1 MLKQVMPSEPEV
13 LPGFPQTPDQ
23 PASLYAPATPAF
35 TCDTPQGPYFDCDPR
50 TDPPVLPQPGWF
62 ADVELGVM
70 LPHIMNDTH
79 EAVTVNGVTSRVQLP
94 GGTLDWA
101 AAPRFELGYRLPEG
115 FGEIALAYRFL
126 GSQGHSTVSGAFD
139 APDAIGSVL
148 TRLDIQTADLDY
160 ASNELSICSW
170 WAKWRIGLRG
180 ADVYFDSQVDESL
193 AAAEAGSGVFERR
206 MTNNFWGI
214 GPHGSLELERRLTD
228 WGLLVLGRV
237 DGSIL
242 LGRVDQAFFETSTT
256 KVGGQFLTG
265 QTLESQAMA
274 VPQLEGNIGL
284 GWRPPS
290 CPALRVFAG
299 YENEHWWNV
308 GHVVRFRL
316 ECPGLHERRSVQGRL
331 QLLSLPASA
340 TGGAPRPGLFWLFWA
355 LKKGDFFGLHR
366 KKVRPLRFGVPVY
379 RTRTRQP
386 VNLRKSFSLAPCGR
400 GAGGEGADG
409 PKDVRGAEQKEGY
422 FFGVHTKK
430 VGPPLWRTQKV
441 PLKSPPLPGT
451 TLRRKVSLKNLVSQL
466 PRASDVA
473 TN

>member
-1 MLKQVMPSEPEV
+1 MISDLKIVGLGVATRQGSRQSASGSHAWFAPQRRRQFAGPRLVFAIFGALLLHEARGEAQQVAPVPLSPLASFAPSEPAPAPAVKSPILADPEV
-13 LPGFPQTPDQ
+13 LPGLPQVPDQ
-23 PASLYAPATPAF
+23 PASLYAPAQPAF
-35 TCDTPQGPYFDCDPR
+35 TCDAPQQPYFDCDPR

-62 ADVELGVM
+62 ADVEVGIM

-126 GSQGHSTVSGAFD
+126 GAQGHGTVSGPFD
-139 APDAIGSVL
+139 APDAPGSVL
-148 TRLDIQTADLDY
+148 TRFDLQVADLDY

-180 ADVYFDSQVDESL
+180 ADVYFDSKVDESL
-193 AAAEAGSGVFERR
+193 TAAEAGSGVFERR
-206 MTNNFWGI
+206 TTNNFWGI

-242 LGRVDQAFFETSTT
+242 LGRVNQGFFETSTT
-256 KVGGQFLTG
+256 KVGNQFLTG
-265 QTLESQAMA
+265 QTLETEAMA

-299 YENEHWWNV
+299 YENEHWWDV
-308 GHVVRFRL
+308 GKIYASGSNAQIYTNGV
-316 ECPGLHERRSVQGRL
+316 
-331 QLLSLPASA
+331 LL
-340 TGGAPRPGLFWLFWA
+340 RV
-355 LKKGDFFGLHR
+355 DFN
-366 KKVRPLRFGVPVY
+366 Y
-379 RTRTRQP
+379 
-386 VNLRKSFSLAPCGR
+386 
-400 GAGGEGADG
+400 
-409 PKDVRGAEQKEGY
+409 
-422 FFGVHTKK
+422 
-430 VGPPLWRTQKV
+430 
-441 PLKSPPLPGT
+441 
-451 TLRRKVSLKNLVSQL
+451 
-466 PRASDVA
+466 
-473 TN
+473 